1 MVFTSIN
8 VVFFGIDISGGVNNA
23 LLSPGLFP
31 GFSFSLPPTFRV
43 FYYFNGVAGFRT
55 DSFPLPSFFD
65 NFYGLG
71 GVIGSGAV
79 SLPLSFGLLLVLGY
93 LDRVF

>member
-1 MVFTSIN
+1 
-8 VVFFGIDISGGVNNA
+8 
-23 LLSPGLFP
+23 
-31 GFSFSLPPTFRV
+31 
-43 FYYFNGVAGFRT
+43 
-55 DSFPLPSFFD
+55 LPSFFD